1 MAERKL
7 FQIGEVAR
15 MYHLSVGTLR
25 HYEQIGLLTPER
37 TDPVT
42 GYRYYSVRQLEQ
54 LTSIRY
60 LRALDMPLDE
70 ITAYMNDR
78 DVDNAAASLR
88 KQKALIARKKQELD
102 RIERKIDHRLARLEE
117 ARHAELD
124 CIRLEPQQELRIVC
138 RRESVE
144 FHSYLWLERS
154 IRQLEQNQ
162 KVPLSYIG
170 KVGVGIPLE
179 RLLAGETTRYELVFL
194 VLDEEDDY
202 DGEVTVL
209 PAGLCAVVRFR
220 GSHEN
225 AASHYRALL
234 DYFRKNR
241 LEPAGFSREITL
253 IDDCIS
259 TDPGQYVTEIRIP
272 VHDGGRVLGERAG
285 NAFSE
290 DMKRK

>member
-1 MAERKL
+1 MAEREL

-25 HYEQIGLLTPER
+25 HYEKIGLLVPER
-37 TDPVT
+37 TDPAT
-42 GYRYYSVRQLEQ
+42 GYRYYSARQLEQ

-70 ITAYMNDR
+70 IAAYMNDR
-78 DVDNAAASLR
+78 GLENVEASLR
-88 KQKALIARKKQELD
+88 RQKTLIARKKQELD

-124 CIRLEPQQELRIVC
+124 CIRLEAQHEQRIVC
-138 RRESVE
+138 RRETVE

-154 IRQLEQNQ
+154 IRKLEQNQ

-179 RLLAGETTRYELVFL
+179 QLRSGETNRYGLVFL

-209 PAGLCAVVRFR
+209 PEGLCAVVRFR

-234 DYFRKNR
+234 DYFRQNG
-241 LEPAGFSREITL
+241 LEPTGFSREITI

-259 TDPGQYVTEIRIP
+259 ADPEQYVTEIRIP
-272 VHDGGRVLGERAG
+272 VRSAENSTMQRD
-285 NAFSE
+285 
-290 DMKRK
+290 